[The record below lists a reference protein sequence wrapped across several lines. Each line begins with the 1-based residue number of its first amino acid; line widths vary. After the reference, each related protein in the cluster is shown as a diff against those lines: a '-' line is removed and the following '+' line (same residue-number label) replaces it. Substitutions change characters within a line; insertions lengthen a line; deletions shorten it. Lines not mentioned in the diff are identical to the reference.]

1 MNKSG
6 AKFFVEWNGKVCDK
20 KKHIE
25 GTMVF
30 NHLAKKPADRAGWR
44 ESTVARSSRPL
55 PIIFALSLLSWAIFI
70 VGGMGLLRLLGF

>member
-1 MNKSG
+1 
-6 AKFFVEWNGKVCDK
+6 
-20 KKHIE
+20 
-25 GTMVF
+25 MVF